1 MNLRKVLTVSRI
13 FPWIEASDKD
23 AAIREMVRLLAAS
36 RGVTEIGPLLAA
48 VLAREA
54 KESTALEHGIA
65 VPHGKTDAV
74 DDLFAGIGR
83 VPEGVDFGARDGEPA
98 RILVMTISP
107 LARTGPHLQFLAE
120 VMRLLRD
127 PVRRQGILD
136 APDAAT
142 ILRLVVA

>member
-1 MNLRKVLTVSRI
+1 MNLKKTLTASQI
-13 FPWIEASDKD
+13 YPWIEAADKT

-36 RGVTEIGPLLAA
+36 RGVSEIGPLLDA

-74 DDLFAGIGR
+74 DGLLAAIGR
-83 VPEGVDFGARDGEPA
+83 VPEGVDFGARDGQPA

-107 LARTGPHLQFLAE
+107 LARSGPHLQFLGE
-120 VMRLLRD
+120 VLRLLRD
-127 PVRRQGILD
+127 PALRQGILD

-142 ILRLVVA
+142 ILRLVVS

>member
-1 MNLRKVLTVSRI
+1 MNLRKVLTAAQI
-13 FPWIEASDKD
+13 YPWIEAADKTT
-23 AAIREMVRLLAAS
+23 AIREMVRLLAAS
-36 RGVTEIGPLLAA
+36 RGVSEIGPLLEA

-74 DDLFAGIGR
+74 GTLLAGIGR
-83 VPEGVDFGARDGEPA
+83 VPEGVDFDARDGQPA

-107 LARTGPHLQFLAE
+107 LARSGPHLQFLGE

-127 PVRRQGILD
+127 PALRQGILD

-142 ILRLVVA
+142 ILRLVVS

>member
-1 MNLRKVLTVSRI
+1 MNLKKVLSVEQI
-13 FPWIEASDKD
+13 YPWIEAADKT

-36 RGVTEIGPLLAA
+36 RGVTETGPLLEA

-54 KESTALEHGIA
+54 KESTALEHGVA

-83 VPEGVDFGARDGEPA
+83 VPEGVDFGARDGEPT

-107 LARTGPHLQFLAE
+107 LARTGPHLQFLGE

-127 PVRRQGILD
+127 PALRAGILR

-142 ILRLVVA
+142 ILSLVVS